1 MNRAMRL
8 GGVLLCA
15 ASLSACAT
23 VTRGTRQ
30 NYTIETDPAGAQIAL
45 STGQTCTSP
54 CRLRLPRKHDFT
66 VTARMEGYE
75 TATASVDSRIRAGGV
90 AGAAGNILVGG
101 IIGGIV
107 DGSNGSMRDLMPNP
121 LRISMARLGTA
132 AEAAEEPAEGA
143 APAEDSAPA
152 DAAVPADAPAAAE
165 AVAATPAEQGAPQ
178 GE

>member
-1 MNRAMRL
+1 MNRTIRL
-8 GGVLLCA
+8 CGVLLCA

-30 NYTIETDPAGAQIAL
+30 NYTIETDPEGAQIEL

-66 VTARMEGYE
+66 VTARMVGYE
-75 TATASVDSRIRAGGV
+75 TATADVDSRIRAGGV
-90 AGAAGNILVGG
+90 AGAAGNVLIGG

-107 DGSNGSMRDLMPNP
+107 DGSNGSMRDLTPNP
-121 LRISMARLGTA
+121 LRISMVRLGDVA
-132 AEAAEEPAEGA
+132 AAAEEPAEAAAPAADA
-143 APAEDSAPA
+143 APAEAPA
-152 DAAVPADAPAAAE
+152 EAAPAAEPTGDAPA
-165 AVAATPAEQGAPQ
+165 VQGAPQ